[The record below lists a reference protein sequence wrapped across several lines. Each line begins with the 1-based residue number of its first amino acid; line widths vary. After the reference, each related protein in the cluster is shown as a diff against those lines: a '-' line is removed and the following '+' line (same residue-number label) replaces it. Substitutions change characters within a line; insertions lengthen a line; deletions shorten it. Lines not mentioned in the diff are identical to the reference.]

1 MEIMTMKRY
10 YKVEILGVHLQLGE
24 SEHKKYIY
32 WSRNVFV
39 IYFGIQKLEIPEQYE
54 GSDLVL
60 ILTKSSWLYQKIL
73 C

>member
-32 WSRNVFV
+32 
-39 IYFGIQKLEIPEQYE
+39 
-54 GSDLVL
+54 
-60 ILTKSSWLYQKIL
+60 
-73 C
+73 